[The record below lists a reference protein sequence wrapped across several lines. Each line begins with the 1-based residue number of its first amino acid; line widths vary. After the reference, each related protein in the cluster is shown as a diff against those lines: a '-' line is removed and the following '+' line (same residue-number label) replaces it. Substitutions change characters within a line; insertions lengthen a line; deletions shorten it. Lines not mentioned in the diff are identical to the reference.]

1 VRVEKGIKKGDGE
14 LSKKVKLP
22 SAFNLLSPE
31 GWFLPGADPCPTSGR
46 RAPLAEKIS
55 CPIFISAI
63 WKIF

>member
-1 VRVEKGIKKGDGE
+1 MKLEKGIKNGDSE

-31 GWFLPGADPCPTSGR
+31 GWFLPEADPS
-46 RAPLAEKIS
+46 LAEKIS

-63 WKIF
+63 RRIF